1 MVGFGQVI
9 CLPVGP
15 RCDIC
20 LLGQKEICPS
30 RVKGT
35 TAKGRKEVVYSFE
48 EEEDVVAM
56 GQWRWGQA
64 KGVKNEAK
72 VEIGYEEGLE
82 KIKDE
87 EPENSVEVEQM
98 IGEPGMRRPDEVL
111 EILDQV
117 DGPTDIDA
125 QPIIKTENV
134 YW

>member
-30 RVKGT
+30 RIKGT
-35 TAKGRKEVVYSFE
+35 NAKGRKEVVYSFE
-48 EEEDVVAM
+48 EEDDVVAM

-117 DGPTDIDA
+117 DGPTDIGA
-125 QPIIKTENV
+125 EPIIKTENV
-134 YW
+134 SW

>member
-1 MVGFGQVI
+1 M
-9 CLPVGP
+9 
-15 RCDIC
+15 
-20 LLGQKEICPS
+20 
-30 RVKGT
+30 
-35 TAKGRKEVVYSFE
+35 YSFE
-48 EEEDVVAM
+48 EEDDVVAM

-117 DGPTDIDA
+117 DGPTDIGA
-125 QPIIKTENV
+125 EPIIKTENV
-134 YW
+134 SW

>member
-64 KGVKNEAK
+64 KGVKSEAK
-72 VEIGYEEGLE
+72 VEIGYEGGLE

>member
-1 MVGFGQVI
+1 MGFGQVI